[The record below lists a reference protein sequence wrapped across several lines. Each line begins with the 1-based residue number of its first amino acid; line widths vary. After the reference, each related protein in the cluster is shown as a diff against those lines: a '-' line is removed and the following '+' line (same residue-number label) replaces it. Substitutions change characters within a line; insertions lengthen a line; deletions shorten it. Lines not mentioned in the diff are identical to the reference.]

1 MKRRRSPGG
10 GLFGGAPRP
19 LRSVPSMLLQ
29 AHRLFSWRQYIPAA
43 DLYLRLAEGALV
55 REPSRAP
62 QLFLQAGRAM
72 IAGGKFEQGLE
83 LLQRGLNLLYQQQ
96 RYLELYRIGWRVIQG
111 LENNNLDD
119 QAKTIKNW
127 LSSLVQTEAVA
138 EWGAEPVTREM
149 KARLPLSCP
158 SCGGVV
164 DPSEVEWVDEVTV
177 QCSYCGSMLR
187 GEES

>member
-1 MKRRRSPGG
+1 MKRRRPLGG
-10 GLFGGAPRP
+10 GFFGGAPRP
-19 LRSVPSMLLQ
+19 LRSVPPMLLQ
-29 AHRLFSWRQYIPAA
+29 AHRLYSWRQYIPAA
-43 DLYLRLAEGALV
+43 GLYLRLAEGALV

-72 IAGGKFEQGLE
+72 IAGGKIEPGVD

-96 RYLELYRIGWRVIQG
+96 RYLELHRIGWRVIQG
-111 LENNNLDD
+111 LENNNLDE
-119 QAKTIKNW
+119 QAKAIKTW
-127 LSSLVQTEAVA
+127 LTGLEKTDAVS
-138 EWGAEPVTREM
+138 EWGAEPAAREI

-164 DPSEVEWVDEVTV
+164 DPSEVEWVDESTA

-187 GEES
+187 GEEA